1 MIPGAG
7 AHNAGS
13 RVVGNLSSTRAE
25 LAAIAQAVKMAPM
38 DKELVILI
46 DSAAAIRRLSWYRRK
61 DFRPHPR
68 KTKDFDIVKKI
79 VESLDERRQ
88 NGARTTMVKVHGH
101 TGEPLHAVADAM
113 ATEGANRKMEDGER
127 PLYEI
132 PETRNLIFMFKEG
145 DNGREARGQWGPK
158 VKTHIREH
166 EAERLWEKRKAGT
179 WAERFHSREGAGR
192 KELGEA
198 LQRCGDWAVTGW
210 IRSLTPHCY
219 LVARTYKKWRMKA
232 DDSCLCGEGAETFL
246 HMQLA
251 CGLKSRRAA
260 IQGAHDDVM
269 RVLEG
274 EVMREATPD
283 RRGVWDT
290 RVKDLCSQI
299 LSVADK
305 EILVRRWK
313 GQLGGPTMD
322 EDFEKW
328 HLVMRQRWKRMSEGR
343 SKARG
348 EERQGQ
354 GARNGD
360 RWTKEVERRKKEAG
374 ARQTALGKRRHG
386 ETPTPRW
393 ARRDMEIEVGNQKPD
408 GMILDTGERTIYIIE
423 GARCSDTEEAMETAE
438 VTKIHKYRALRE
450 ELRRRYS
457 GYQVKQLNFIIGIQ
471 GTIVEHSWRC
481 NLTTLGIEK
490 GRQDKI
496 IRRCMTA
503 SIEGMQR
510 VFRAVETETVGGDG

>member
-1 MIPGAG
+1 
-7 AHNAGS
+7 
-13 RVVGNLSSTRAE
+13 
-25 LAAIAQAVKMAPM
+25 
-38 DKELVILI
+38 
-46 DSAAAIRRLSWYRRK
+46 
-61 DFRPHPR
+61 
-68 KTKDFDIVKKI
+68 
-79 VESLDERRQ
+79 
-88 NGARTTMVKVHGH
+88 
-101 TGEPLHAVADAM
+101 
-113 ATEGANRKMEDGER
+113 
-127 PLYEI
+127 
-132 PETRNLIFMFKEG
+132 MFKEG
-145 DNGREARGQWGPK
+145 DNGREASGQWRPK

-166 EAERLWEKRKAGT
+166 KAERLWEKRRAGT
-179 WAERFHSREGAGR
+179 WAERFHSRAGAGG

-232 DDSCLCGEGAETFL
+232 DDSCLCGEGVETFL

-251 CGLKSRRAA
+251 CKLNSRRAA

-269 RVLEG
+269 RVLE
-274 EVMREATPD
+274 EEIMREATPD

-290 RVKDLCSQI
+290 RVKDLCLQI

-305 EILVRRWK
+305 EILVRRRRTP
-313 GQLGGPTMD
+313 GTMYTERRHVD
-322 EDFEKW
+322 
-328 HLVMRQRWKRMSEGR
+328 EGR
-343 SKARG
+343 RK
-348 EERQGQ
+348 EE
-354 GARNGD
+354 
-360 RWTKEVERRKKEAG
+360 KAG
-374 ARQTALGKRRHG
+374 ARQTAMGKRRQG
-386 ETPTPRW
+386 ETPNPNW

-408 GMILDTGERTIYIIE
+408 GVILDTRERMIYIIE
-423 GARCSDTEEAMETAE
+423 GARCSDTEEAMETVE

-457 GYQVKQLNFIIGIQ
+457 GYHVKQLNFIIGIQ

-496 IRRCMTA
+496 IRRCMFA

-510 VFRAVETETVGGDG
+510 VLRAVESGGGEQGGSGREGRGGRDV